1 MMDTNEWMKLAT
13 GTGRPF
19 LTKVHGCAG
28 ADGYRMHIEN
38 NGEPCNCDDQSHKG
52 FDSVIEMVKDAP
64 LAFAIDK
71 KFLMDALSGM
81 EPDGD
86 HPILLFFTQ
95 PGSKSP
101 IVIQDADA
109 ERTAIIM
116 PLNSSNMPTK
126 PQDLPRVA
134 QTKESS
140 EFKPSRYAL
149 VSEEVE

>member
-1 MMDTNEWMKLAT
+1 MMDTNKWLRLAT
-13 GTGRPF
+13 GTGHPF

-38 NGEPCNCDDQSHKG
+38 NGEPYNSCNCGNDKIHKG
-52 FDSVIEMVKDAP
+52 FDSVIEMIKDAP
-64 LAFAIDK
+64 FVFAINK

-81 EPDGD
+81 EPDSD
-86 HPILLFFTQ
+86 HHTLLFFTQ
-95 PGSKSP
+95 PDSKSP

-116 PLNSSNMPTK
+116 PLDSSNIPTR

-134 QTKESS
+134 QT
-140 EFKPSRYAL
+140 
-149 VSEEVE
+149 VE